1 MIDRRKNGRR
11 MEDQPKRLLAS
22 RTVLCSWIGILAS
35 MAGVMLPGWCEMAL
49 LLTMLSAFGTFLF
62 RLMATRS
69 IG

>member
-11 MEDQPKRLLAS
+11 MEDQPKPLLAS
-22 RTVLCSWIGILAS
+22 RTVLCSWVGILAS
-35 MAGVMLPGWCEMAL
+35 IAGVMHPGWCEKAL
-49 LLTMLSAFGTFLF
+49 LLTLLSAFGAFLF